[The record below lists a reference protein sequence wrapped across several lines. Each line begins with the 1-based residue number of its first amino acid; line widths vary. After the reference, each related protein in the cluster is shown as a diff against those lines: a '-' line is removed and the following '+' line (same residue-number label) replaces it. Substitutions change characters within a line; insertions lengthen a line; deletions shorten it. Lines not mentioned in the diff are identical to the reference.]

1 MLQKWL
7 IVKVI
12 SGGAGIER
20 KKDHLSTTDRMTWKI
35 HGAPNPQGD
44 LGKLYIPRNNRGREM
59 ISAPDCVEVEANC
72 MRNCAKSRNER
83 LLSVVDGQGILGVEK
98 MKEEVLEVTRKNFME
113 KPLR

>member
-1 MLQKWL
+1 
-7 IVKVI
+7 
-12 SGGAGIER
+12 
-20 KKDHLSTTDRMTWKI
+20 
-35 HGAPNPQGD
+35 
-44 LGKLYIPRNNRGREM
+44 
-59 ISAPDCVEVEANC
+59 